1 MQEDGEATKR
11 KAGFLETVKAVAA
24 SFFGVRGGR
33 AHRQDMSRLNPLHV
47 IIVGIM
53 LAAAFVVTL
62 LLVARAVV
70 G

>member
-1 MQEDGEATKR
+1 
-11 KAGFLETVKAVAA
+11 VKAVAA

-53 LAAAFVVTL
+53 LAAVFVVTL

>member
-33 AHRQDMSRLNPLHV
+33 SHRQDMSRLNPLHV

>member
-1 MQEDGEATKR
+1 MKEDGETTR
-11 KAGFLETVKAVAA
+11 RHAGFLETLKAVAS

-33 AHRQDMSRLNPLHV
+33 AHRQDISRLNPVHV
-47 IIVGIM
+47 ILVGIM

-62 LLVARAVV
+62 LLVVRAVV

>member
-47 IIVGIM
+47 IIVGIV

>member
-11 KAGFLETVKAVAA
+11 KAGFLETVKAVAS

-47 IIVGIM
+47 IVVGIM
-53 LAAAFVVTL
+53 LAAVFVVTL
-62 LLVARAVV
+62 LMVARAVV